1 MNYAYYRIYI
11 DKIIVLLYSQDHMK
25 ILTKYL
31 NFKRRSI
38 KFDYKMKVIILSPFS
53 IILSQRQSIV

>member
-1 MNYAYYRIYI
+1 MNYAYYRMYI